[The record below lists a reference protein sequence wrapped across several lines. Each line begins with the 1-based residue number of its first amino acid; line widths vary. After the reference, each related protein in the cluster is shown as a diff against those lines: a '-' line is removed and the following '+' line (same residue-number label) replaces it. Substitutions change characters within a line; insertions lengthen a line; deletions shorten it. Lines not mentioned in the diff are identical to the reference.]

1 MFLYLQCLKIRT
13 FSNLPIFHCK
23 QNIIIILQFI
33 LLIAIIYSRRE
44 NKKKYCWN
52 NPLIKSTVY
61 LLIFHQISMT
71 FNLGSLYSPLHQH
84 EKKDRRIL
92 SRRGYQISLTI
103 LNTSS
108 SRGYSIPTLTPAIHV
123 PFSHCSFTMFDQLL
137 KLIRL

>member
-52 NPLIKSTVY
+52 NPLIKSTV
-61 LLIFHQISMT
+61 
-71 FNLGSLYSPLHQH
+71 NLGSLYSPLHQH

-92 SRRGYQISLTI
+92 SRRGYQISLTV

-108 SRGYSIPTLTPAIHV
+108 SRGYSIPTLTPVIHV

-137 KLIRL
+137 KLISL